1 MARFGGFPPIDPM
14 NRSRRGRSRNRSY
27 GRARALAHIAAAK
40 RLTAELGGMD
50 QAVKAYF
57 FSLPPVELSAVLDDY
72 QRTYGSKA
80 HEYATQTI
88 PKWRAD
94 RVQMSGEVAARLF
107 NLLPPRMPL
116 GVKYKL
122 VEGLWHHAGPSSKH
136 RIRVGADADEEDV
149 IELAQSKIT
158 EFVVNHKIPESLER
172 RFNWLSAGDV
182 SVKQMLLSH
191 IQEVEKTIVVEAVR
205 AQVPVMLVHLRSAG
219 SHTGRLAQIVRVGKH
234 ELELLM
240 DKGVTGAR
248 IEDPSVLIRPKQQ
261 NSLHPYV
268 SLVSLFVAAL
278 LLFLIVL
285 SRSHR

>member
-1 MARFGGFPPIDPM
+1 MS
-14 NRSRRGRSRNRSY
+14 RSRYRGRARSHYRSHSY
-27 GRARALAHIAAAK
+27 GRERALEHIAAAK

-57 FSLPPVELSAVLDDY
+57 FGLPPIELTAILDDY
-72 QRTYGSKA
+72 QRAYGSKA
-80 HEYATQTI
+80 YQYATKTI
-88 PKWRAD
+88 PKWRTD
-94 RVQMSGEVAARLF
+94 RRKMSGEVAERLF

-122 VEGLWHHAGPSSKH
+122 VEGLWHHVGPSSKH
-136 RIRVGADADEEDV
+136 RIRVGPDANVSEV

-158 EFVVNHKIPESLER
+158 EFVVNYKIPENLER

-191 IQEVEKTIVVEAVR
+191 IQEVEKTIVLESVR
-205 AQVPVMLVHLRSAG
+205 AQVPVMLEHLRSAG

-240 DKGVTGAR
+240 DKTITGAR
-248 IEDPSVLIRPKQQ
+248 IEDPSVLIRPMQQ
-261 NSLHPYV
+261 NSLTPYIFFV
-268 SLVSLFVAAL
+268 SVLVVAL
-278 LLFLIVL
+278 VIFLIIL
-285 SRSHR
+285 SRPHR

>member
-1 MARFGGFPPIDPM
+1 
-14 NRSRRGRSRNRSY
+14 
-27 GRARALAHIAAAK
+27 LEHIAAAK

-57 FSLPPVELSAVLDDY
+57 FSLPPVQLTAILDDY
-72 QRTYGSKA
+72 QRVYGSKA
-80 HEYATQTI
+80 HEYATNTI
-88 PKWRAD
+88 SKWRNGQ
-94 RVQMSGEVAARLF
+94 RKMSGDVAERLF

-122 VEGLWHHAGPSSKH
+122 VEGLWHHVGPSSRH
-136 RIRVGADADEEDV
+136 RIRVGADANVAEA
-149 IELAQSKIT
+149 IELARSKIT
-158 EFVVNHKIPESLER
+158 EFVVNYKIPSNLES

-205 AQVPVMLVHLRSAG
+205 AQVPVMLEHLRSEG
-219 SHTGRLAQIVRVGKH
+219 SHTGRLAQIIRVGKH

-240 DKGVTGAR
+240 DKDVTGAR
-248 IEDPSVLIRPKQQ
+248 IEDPSVPIRSMRQY
-261 NSLHPYV
+261 SLNPYIFFV
-268 SLVSLFVAAL
+268 SVFMAAFVI
-278 LLFLIVL
+278 FLIVL